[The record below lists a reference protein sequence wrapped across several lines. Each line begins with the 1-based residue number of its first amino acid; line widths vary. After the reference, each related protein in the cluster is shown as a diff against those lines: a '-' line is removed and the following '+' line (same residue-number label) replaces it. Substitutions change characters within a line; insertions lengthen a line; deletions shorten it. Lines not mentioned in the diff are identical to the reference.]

1 MFKRKG
7 ILIYAPPPNS
17 PNRVGI
23 RNSTDYSPFG
33 VELDGRTVSLDG
45 YRFGFQNQEKDDEIS
60 GHGKSYSAEFWQYSP
75 GLGRRWNIDPVVKE
89 HRSPYDVF
97 CNNPIIMIDPFGDD
111 DYYNSDG
118 TYNIEMSKKYTNNGT
133 HNIYILSAD
142 GNRKTLLA
150 DMPLNTPSQIE
161 IVEKVISC
169 YANKAGVYGKV
180 KLVNLNYK
188 SSVVL
193 AKTVSKYNNG
203 KLISNNVVINSNGGI
218 NDYLSNYYNLINTI
232 FHENLHQKDNKK
244 GQFYNDDVFEGLMK
258 HVEVY
263 KKQIEHSSFVNTSK
277 DFKEGTIRSYGEYL
291 ETTLNKVNNSFDTPG
306 ELKKLETYV
315 NHFNANEGKKYGF
328 SISYEVVSNA
338 GESLI
343 YKVKVKEIKK

>member
-1 MFKRKG
+1 M
-7 ILIYAPPPNS
+7 
-17 PNRVGI
+17 
-23 RNSTDYSPFG
+23 
-33 VELDGRTVSLDG
+33 SLEG

-180 KLVNLNYK
+180 KLVNLNNK

-193 AKTVSKYNNG
+193 AKTVSKYNSG

-218 NDYLSNYYNLINTI
+218 NDYLSNYYNLINTL

-244 GQFYNDDVFEGLMK
+244 GQFYNDDDFEGLMK

-291 ETTLNKVNNSFDTPG
+291 EKTLNKVNNSFDTPG
-306 ELKKLETYV
+306 ELKKLESYV